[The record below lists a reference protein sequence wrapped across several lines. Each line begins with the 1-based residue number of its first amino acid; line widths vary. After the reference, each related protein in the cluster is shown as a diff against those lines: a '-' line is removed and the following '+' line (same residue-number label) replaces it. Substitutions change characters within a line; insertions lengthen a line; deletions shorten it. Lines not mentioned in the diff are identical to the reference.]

1 MRLRLRGTTRQGA
14 VGSIV
19 TFIVLFAITFALKG
33 GHFSAFD
40 LQTMCMNVL
49 PLTLAAL
56 GQFFVIMTNGIDLSL
71 GPVMSVS
78 GAIAALV
85 FPTSEVG
92 AVALA
97 LGAALL
103 GGACNGLLV
112 VNLRLPPILATLATM
127 SVFQGVALVIL
138 PSPGGD
144 VPARLTDFFT
154 NGPSWAPTPLILLIL
169 ATILTGWIM
178 STPFGLRLRA
188 IGGDE
193 PAARSSGVPVRTA
206 KFLAYVLAALLAGL
220 GGVYLA
226 IATANGSPTIGDSFI
241 LLSIAAVVLGGAA
254 ISGGRGSPI
263 GVVFGSLILTIIGR
277 LLYFANLSS
286 FYQSLINGVILV
298 AVVGLGTIRQ
308 RLTSAWQEQRD
319 AR

>member
-14 VGSIV
+14 VGAIV
-19 TFIVLFAITFALKG
+19 TFIVLFAITFVLKG

-40 LQTMCMNVL
+40 LKTLCMNVL

-56 GQFFVIMTNGIDLSL
+56 GQFFVIMTNGIDLSV

-78 GAIAALV
+78 GAIAALL

-97 LGAALL
+97 LGAAALA
-103 GGACNGLLV
+103 GVCNGLLV

-127 SVFQGVALVIL
+127 SIFQGVALVIL
-138 PSPGGD
+138 PSPGGT
-144 VPARLTDFFT
+144 VPTGLTDFFT
-154 NGPSWAPTPLILLIL
+154 NGPDWTPTPLVLLIL
-169 ATILTGWIM
+169 AAILTGWIM

-193 PAARSSGVPVRTA
+193 LATRSSGVPVRTA

-308 RLTSAWQEQRD
+308 RLTAAWREQRD